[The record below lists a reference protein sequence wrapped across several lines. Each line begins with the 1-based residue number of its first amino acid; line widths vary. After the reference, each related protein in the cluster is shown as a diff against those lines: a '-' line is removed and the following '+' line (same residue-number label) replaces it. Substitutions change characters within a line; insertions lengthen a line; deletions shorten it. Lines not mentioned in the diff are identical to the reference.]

1 MQLSSPTRRYT
12 KEGKTAKVVTVTLI
26 NLGKPG
32 GNGATPALDNMR
44 EGIAH
49 REDQSV
55 RKVDP
60 NRRDF
65 EERLLGRMGMHQR
78 RSLRGTQRHRSPYD
92 QIPVIPR
99 ILYHMKHR
107 WKRRTSSRRNE

>member
-1 MQLSSPTRRYT
+1 MNNVKAVVAIAWQMSPPCQQLMWRPHVLDCSDNMQLTSPPRRNIQ
-12 KEGKTAKVVTVTLI
+12 EGKRAKVVTVSLS

-49 REDQSV
+49 SEDQSV

-65 EERLLGRMGMHQR
+65 E
-78 RSLRGTQRHRSPYD
+78 
-92 QIPVIPR
+92 
-99 ILYHMKHR
+99 
-107 WKRRTSSRRNE
+107 